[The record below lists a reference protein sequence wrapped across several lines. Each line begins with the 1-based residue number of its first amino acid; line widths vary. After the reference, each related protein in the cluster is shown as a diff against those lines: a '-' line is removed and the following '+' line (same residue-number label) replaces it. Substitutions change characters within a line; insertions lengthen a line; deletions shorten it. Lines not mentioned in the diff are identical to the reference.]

1 MEFEAMPNNRFA
13 DFQLIAI
20 NKSIVDYMKNVIYSE
35 LVHRNSL
42 DRMVVDQYGT
52 LTEAMQYFRL

>member
-1 MEFEAMPNNRFA
+1 MEFAAMPNNRFA

-20 NKSIVDYMKNVIYSE
+20 NKSIVDYMKNLIYSE

>member
-1 MEFEAMPNNRFA
+1 MPNNRFA